1 MIPIVFS
8 TDHNYVM
15 QTGVCILSL
24 LESAQEAL
32 YDIYV
37 IISRN
42 VTDEDKLLLQSQV
55 AKINGH
61 KISFIPAPT
70 DFDSA
75 LEIRGI
81 STAAYYRLLIP
92 WLLEDFDK
100 VIYSDVDVIFKTS
113 LQEVFATDLGDNY
126 FGAVP
131 GVGYRYPSESIK
143 KHLKKISVS
152 NLEYVNSGFLIINS
166 ALLRK
171 DNLKEAFVSEAD
183 KKHTFQD
190 QDVINIV
197 CKSRIM
203 HISPKY
209 CITQTFQQ
217 SYLNDAPF
225 LHEFYGCQSSIDD
238 YLHSR
243 NCIIHYAGPKPWDSF
258 TFARSEWWMVY
269 RRSIFYNPK
278 KELAEDMKIRK
289 HANTKCTII
298 NVLKK
303 IFLSR

>member
-24 LESAQEAL
+24 LESAQETL

-37 IISRN
+37 IISRD
-42 VTDEDKLLLQSQV
+42 VTDDDKMLLQSQV

-75 LEIRGI
+75 FEIRGI

-92 WLLEDFDK
+92 WLLADFDK
-100 VIYSDVDVIFKTS
+100 VIYSDIDVIFRTS
-113 LQEVFATDLGDNY
+113 LQEVFTTDLADNY

-131 GVGYRYPSESIK
+131 GVSYRYPSEHVK

-152 NLEYVNSGFLIINS
+152 NLEYVNSGFLIVNS

-171 DNLKEAFVSEAD
+171 DNLKEAFISEAG
-183 KKHTFQD
+183 KKHQFQD

-197 CKSRIM
+197 CKGRIM

-217 SYLNDAPF
+217 SYLNNAPF
-225 LHEFYGCQSSIDD
+225 MHEFYGCQSAIDD

-243 NCIIHYAGPKPWDSF
+243 NCIIHYAGPKPWEIVSF
-258 TFARSEWWMVY
+258 AWLDWWDTYHRSV
-269 RRSIFYNPK
+269 FYNPDY
-278 KELAEDMKIRK
+278 ELAFLNRVRNPKYKWRDILR
-289 HANTKCTII
+289 II
-298 NVLKK
+298 KNKL
-303 IFLSR
+303 LH